1 VALRREKTER
11 TVSRLLSIDEV
22 CRYLVVSPTFVYR
35 HAKELGAYKVGS
47 KLRFSVSN
55 IEAWLEKRRL
65 SEESWR
71 SLWESDFHKNE
82 DPNKG

>member
-1 VALRREKTER
+1 VALKGEKAER
-11 TVSRLLSIDEV
+11 AVSRLLSLDEV
-22 CRYLVVSPTFVYR
+22 CRYLGVSPTFVYR

-71 SLWESDFHKNE
+71 SLWERDFHKNE
-82 DPNKG
+82 DRNES